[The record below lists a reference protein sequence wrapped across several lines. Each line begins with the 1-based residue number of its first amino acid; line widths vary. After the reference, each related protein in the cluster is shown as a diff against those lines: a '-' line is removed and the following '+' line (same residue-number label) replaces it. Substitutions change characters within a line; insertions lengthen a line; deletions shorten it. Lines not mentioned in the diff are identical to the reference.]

1 MKNKRST
8 KNALFSSV
16 LALLLCFSMLLG
28 TTYAW
33 FTDSVTSAN
42 NIIKSGDLDVDV
54 YYGDPADEKSVEGV
68 STLFSDVALW
78 EPGAV
83 AYENLTVVNK
93 GTLALKYQMAMN
105 FLNANYVVDG
115 EYSLDDILQVGVVE
129 GGLDDTLTRDEVIA
143 SVTEWKPLKS
153 FQLADSSL
161 LANTPAE
168 TLGVVIYWEPGSNDN
183 LFNVKNGK
191 VTSDGADYLH
201 IDLGITLLATQMAYE
216 SDSFDEKYDEGAEY
230 PEVVV
235 GTLDAGATEPLR
247 LNVGN
252 VTVTVP
258 VGAPTGSYKLEVSS
272 FETEVDADGNTNVD
286 TDFSLS
292 KDGTKVVPDAAT
304 YQVELQIDIM
314 SKIMSLKHKGEDI
327 AAYNYDKFTGVI
339 SFETTSFS
347 PFSVEYDVFGTE
359 VVLGGE
365 DGRQIQHGFFEGV
378 NPATL
383 DESLLGD
390 DSEYIAV
397 DYVKNGVTYYA
408 VSERATTIILD
419 DGAEAEYIFENDNCS
434 DLVQTGVAG
443 KLYRYFDE
451 KVETSVPKDGIYS
464 TVYLLPG
471 TYNEETRITVSKSMD
486 IIGLGD
492 AEDIKIV
499 KVTGSS
505 KNQHLFNCAGM
516 DDYIQVT
523 FRNLYLNATAK
534 NWNSTGKLKIT
545 DNAAIQSIRKTK
557 VKCYDLIIDKTS
569 GCPFYVNANNTAGDG
584 SYNPAYMYVENTMT
598 NSSASVLSHLGKK
611 SEAYF
616 THFGLTYSSGAAE
629 YTKNETVNNWDGV
642 CHVANEQMAWNDW
655 DWEN

>member
-105 FLNANYVVDG
+105 FLNANYVEDADG
-115 EYSLDDILQVGVVE
+115 THSLADILQVGVVE
-129 GGLDDTLTRDEVIA
+129 GGLDDALTRDEVIA
-143 SVTEWKPLKS
+143 SVTEWKPLES

-161 LANTPAE
+161 LANTLAE

-183 LFNVKNGK
+183 LFNVKDGK

-216 SDSFDEKYDEGAEY
+216 PDSFDEKYDEGAEY
-230 PEVVV
+230 PAAVG

-272 FETEVDADGNTNVD
+272 FDTEVDADGNTNVD

-292 KDGTKVVPDAAT
+292 KDGVAVTPGTTKYD
-304 YQVELQIDIM
+304 VELQIDIM

-378 NPATL
+378 NPADKEL
-383 DESLLGD
+383 DPSLKEA
-390 DSEYIAV
+390 DSKYIAV
-397 DYVKNGVTYYA
+397 DYMKNGVTYYA

-419 DGAEAEYIFENDNCS
+419 DATEAEYIFENGDYS
-434 DLVQTGVAG
+434 DLVQTNMSGQLHNVVSA
-443 KLYRYFDE
+443 LR
-451 KVETSVPKDGIYS
+451 SNSHS
-464 TVYLLPG
+464 TVYILPG
-471 TYNEETRITVSKSMD
+471 DYKQASTVYIRSDME
-486 IIGLGD
+486 IIGLGE
-492 AEDIKIV
+492 AKDIRIYKETSSDSNRHLLNV
-499 KVTGSS
+499 SGSEGTEYVDVT
-505 KNQHLFNCAGM
+505 
-516 DDYIQVT
+516 I
-523 FRNLYLNATAK
+523 RNLYLNATTDT
-534 NWNSTGKLKIT
+534 NGKQKGKMQ
-545 DNAAIQSIRKTK
+545 DNAAVQAYDLAK
-557 VKCYDLIIDKTS
+557 VKCYNLIVEKETDPNNKS
-569 GCPFYVNANNTAGDG
+569 FYSENAAFYVNGNDKAG
-584 SYNPAYMYVENTMT
+584 AYLYVENTVV
-598 NSSASVLSHLGKK
+598 SSTYVLSFKGRYKFYY
-611 SEAYF
+611 SE
-616 THFGLTYSSGAAE
+616 LK
-629 YTKNETVNNWDGV
+629 TKNGEGDYTRSTSSIK
-642 CHVANEQMAWNDW
+642 NEQMAWDDW
-655 DWEN
+655 DWEK

>member
-93 GTLALKYQMAMN
+93 GTLALKYQMTMN
-105 FLNANYVVDG
+105 FLNANYIVDG

-216 SDSFDEKYDEGAEY
+216 PDSFDEKYDEGAEY

-272 FETEVDADGNTNVD
+272 FDTEVDADGNTNID
-286 TDFSLS
+286 TDFGLS

-365 DGRQIQHGFFEGV
+365 DGRQIQHGFFEEV

-383 DESLLGD
+383 DTSLLGD
-390 DSEYIAV
+390 DSKYIAV
-397 DYVKNGVTYYA
+397 DYVKNGVKYYA

-419 DGAEAEYIFENDNCS
+419 DAKEAEYIFENGDYS

-443 KLYRYFDE
+443 KLFKYFDE
-451 KVETSVPKDGIYS
+451 KIESSVPKDGIYS
-464 TVYLLPG
+464 TVYILPG
-471 TYNEETRITVSKSMD
+471 TYNEGTTINVCSSVE

-499 KVTGSS
+499 KTSS
-505 KNQHLFNCAGM
+505 SSSNRHLFNCNGTKT
-516 DDYIQVT
+516 DYIEVT
-523 FRNLYLNATAK
+523 IRNMSLDATAK
-534 NWNSTGKLKIT
+534 TTNSK
-545 DNAAIQSIRKTK
+545 DNAAVQSIRKTK
-557 VKCYDLIIDKTS
+557 VKCYDLIITKGTGWDAVA
-569 GCPFYVNANNTAGDG
+569 FYVNGNNAVDG
-584 SYNPAYMYVENTMT
+584 VKYPAYLYVENCTLNT
-598 NSSASVLSHLGKK
+598 TK
-611 SEAYF
+611 
-616 THFGLTYSSGAAE
+616 TFGIVTTSGSYKFYHTGVTYGGTA
-629 YTKNETVNNWDGV
+629 YTKNSGSIKNVVLE
-642 CHVANEQMAWNDW
+642 WNDW